1 MKFLVYALSVGALI
15 GSYYSIAAGITYAD
29 IACALLLIISSY
41 KFITHQWLTD
51 RFFTLTAI
59 YVPFMIAA
67 ALINGDLTNTI
78 FINYFRNYLWGVV
91 IYFSL
96 SNNIKSIQDIK
107 KLIVIGS
114 AFLVVFLLNYRTM
127 MQETYSENL
136 ATLDFGYGRNNVAF
150 TALLFSILFEFLYY
164 TKLLKSYVLL
174 GIIIMAVIIVF
185 CSSRYAMMMLVIS
198 FLLFRFL
205 SHQKVYGSEIFAIS
219 LLIIIGPILYKYIL
233 TFVDS
238 SF

>member
-1 MKFLVYALSVGALI
+1 MGGRHI
-15 GSYYSIAAGITYAD
+15 
-29 IACALLLIISSY
+29 
-41 KFITHQWLTD
+41 
-51 RFFTLTAI
+51 
-59 YVPFMIAA
+59 
-67 ALINGDLTNTI
+67 
-78 FINYFRNYLWGVV
+78 
-91 IYFSL
+91 FSL

-198 FLLFRFL
+198 FYYSDSYHTR
-205 SHQKVYGSEIFAIS
+205 
-219 LLIIIGPILYKYIL
+219 KYMDPRYL
-233 TFVDS
+233 QFHY
-238 SF
+238 

>member
-1 MKFLVYALSVGALI
+1 
-15 GSYYSIAAGITYAD
+15 
-29 IACALLLIISSY
+29 
-41 KFITHQWLTD
+41 
-51 RFFTLTAI
+51 
-59 YVPFMIAA
+59 MIAA

-150 TALLFSILFEFLYY
+150 T
-164 TKLLKSYVLL
+164 
-174 GIIIMAVIIVF
+174 G
-185 CSSRYAMMMLVIS
+185 
-198 FLLFRFL
+198 
-205 SHQKVYGSEIFAIS
+205 
-219 LLIIIGPILYKYIL
+219 
-233 TFVDS
+233 
-238 SF
+238 